1 MLLKKTMIKKKR
13 GLDHSAVGAWKVK
26 QKGTLKKGPYFI
38 IGFIYD
44 GSIGRSKK
52 IIRGMLLKMDAEVAY
67 LMTKDKKEV
76 KVFKNTLQIVC

>member
-1 MLLKKTMIKKKR
+1 MKNRIRRGR

-26 QKGTLKKGPYFI
+26 QKGTLKKGPCFI

-52 IIRGMLLKMDAEVAY
+52 IIRGMLLKMDNEMAY
-67 LMTKDKKEV
+67 LLTKDKTEV
-76 KVFKNTLQIVC
+76 KVLKNTLKIVC